1 VRISRIVVAWAVAAL
16 LLLACGVGSTGGDE
30 PRRLPGQINDEV
42 GALAGR
48 TGEVEDAVRR
58 LQDETGLQLFVVF
71 VRSFGSWSG
80 PEWADETASLSGLG
94 DRDALLAVA
103 TRDRVYAYVVDEA
116 FPLSDAQLDEVARV
130 AIEPALQANDWAG
143 AVIGAADGYR
153 AALAGQPVPRPT
165 IVPGEPDP
173 RPEPS
178 VRATFLRTVL
188 VLVCLAATVI
198 AAVVLVVYV
207 RRRGQRSARL
217 AVDPNDPYPGVS
229 TEQLSA
235 RANSLLLEVDDAL
248 RTSERELVLA
258 EADYGEEA
266 VAPFRDAVARA
277 KAELAEAFRVRLE
290 LEDGELGG
298 EPPPERSRRGGEPR
312 DEVATRHQLAA
323 IIQHAEAADRTLDEQ
338 AAAFQQLRQ
347 LESTLE
353 QTIPALSDRRA
364 RLAARLP
371 EIEAELDRLR
381 GQFTGPTL
389 AAVLTNGEQA
399 AQRLRFATA
408 TLAQAGQDA
417 AAGRRPR
424 AAVAVR
430 AAGQALDSV
439 DELLTAV
446 EKAGSDLRAARDAIP
461 GLLAEVTAE
470 LETARAAQPASP
482 ELTAAIRRGEEAV
495 RAVQAAQQQSTL
507 DPLAE
512 LRRLREADAALDAAL
527 EQHHTVRQRIEHARA
542 VLASALTAARAEVSA
557 AADFINTRRG
567 AVGARA
573 RTLLAEAQRLLAE
586 AEAHAEPDPVRALD
600 AARRADWTAEQ
611 AVRQAQSDVDSW
623 YGGYGGYRDRGS
635 SMVDGMLGAIIGG
648 ILVGGARGGWGGW
661 GGPVGGGRRG
671 GRAGGGGFRGG
682 GGAFGGGGF
691 RIGGGGFGGGGFRG
705 GGGAF
710 GGRSPG
716 GFGGRRGG
724 GGRF

>member
-1 VRISRIVVAWAVAAL
+1 MRFSRIVVGWAVAAL
-16 LLLACGVGSTGGDE
+16 LLLACGIGTGGDQ
-30 PRRLPGQINDEV
+30 PRRLSGQITDEV

-48 TGEVEDAVRR
+48 TGEVEAALRR

-71 VRSFGSWSG
+71 VRSFGSLSG
-80 PEWADETASLSGLG
+80 PEWAGETASRSGLG

-103 TRDRVYAYVVDEA
+103 TGDRVYAYVVDDA
-116 FPLSDAQLDEVARV
+116 FPLSDAQLAEVARV
-130 AIEPALQANDWAG
+130 AIEPALSASDWAG
-143 AVIGAADGYR
+143 AAIGAADGYG
-153 AALAGQPVPRPT
+153 AVLAGQPVPRPT
-165 IVPGEPDP
+165 IVPGDPDP
-173 RPEPS
+173 QPGRG
-178 VRATFLRTVL
+178 VNGAVVFL
-188 VLVCLAATVI
+188 CLAAVG
-198 AAVVLVVYV
+198 AVAVVLIVVYLL
-207 RRRGQRSARL
+207 RRRERSARL

-229 TEQLSA
+229 TQQLSA

-258 EADYGEEA
+258 EADYGEAE

-290 LEDGELGG
+290 LEDGELLAG
-298 EPPPERSRRGGEPR
+298 PPSEGARRRGAG
-312 DEVATRHQLAA
+312 DEVATRRRLAA
-323 IIQHAEAADRTLDEQ
+323 IIQHAEAADRALDEQ
-338 AAAFQQLRQ
+338 AAAFRELRQ
-347 LESTLE
+347 LEATLE

-371 EIEAELDRLR
+371 ETTAELDRLR
-381 GQFTGPTL
+381 GEFTGPTL
-389 AAVLTNGEQA
+389 TAVLTNGEQA
-399 AQRLRFATA
+399 QQRLRFATA
-408 TLAQAGQDA
+408 TLAQAGQEA
-417 AAGRRPR
+417 AAGRRSR

-446 EKAGSDLRAARDAIP
+446 AKAGADLRAARDAIP
-461 GLLAEVTAE
+461 ALLAEVTAE
-470 LETARAAQPASP
+470 IEAARAAQPSSP
-482 ELTAAIRRGEEAV
+482 ELAAAIRGGEAAVESVEAAL
-495 RAVQAAQQQSTL
+495 RQSTV

-527 EQHHTVRQRIEHARA
+527 EQYHTARQRAEHARA
-542 VLASALTAARAEVSA
+542 VLGPALAAARAEVSA
-557 AADFINTRRG
+557 AANFINTRRG
-567 AVGARA
+567 AVGTRA

-586 AEAHAEPDPVRALD
+586 AEAHAESDPVRALD

-623 YGGYGGYRDRGS
+623 VGPGGYGGRGS
-635 SMVDGMLGAIIGG
+635 PMAEGMLGAIIGG
-648 ILVGGARGGWGGW
+648 ILVGGARGGGWGGW
-661 GGPVGGGRRG
+661 GGGFGGPARRP
-671 GRAGGGGFRGG
+671 GGFRV
-682 GGAFGGGGF
+682 
-691 RIGGGGFGGGGFRG
+691 GGGGFGGGGFRG
-705 GGGAF
+705 GGGSF

>member
-1 VRISRIVVAWAVAAL
+1 VAAL

-30 PRRLPGQINDEV
+30 PRRLPGQITDEV

-103 TRDRVYAYVVDEA
+103 TGDRIYAYVVDEA

-165 IVPGEPDP
+165 IVPGDPDP

-178 VRATFLRTVL
+178 VSATFLRTVL
-188 VLVCLAATVI
+188 VLVCLAATVV
-198 AAVVLVVYV
+198 AAVALVVYV

-248 RTSERELVLA
+248 RTSERELALA

-290 LEDGELGG
+290 LEDGEPGG
-298 EPPPERSRRGGEPR
+298 EPSERPRRGGDPR
-312 DEVATRHQLAA
+312 GEVATRHRLAA
-323 IIQHAEAADRTLDEQ
+323 IIQHAEAADRTLDQQ
-338 AAAFQQLRQ
+338 ADAFRQLRQ

-353 QTIPALSDRRA
+353 QTIPTLSDRRA

-408 TLAQAGQDA
+408 TLARAGQDA

-446 EKAGSDLRAARDAIP
+446 EKAGTDLRAARDAIP
-461 GLLAEVTAE
+461 ALLAEVTAE
-470 LETARAAQPASP
+470 LETARAAQPSSP
-482 ELTAAIRRGEEAV
+482 ELAAAIRRGEEAV
-495 RAVQAAQQQSTL
+495 GAVQAAQRQSTL

-527 EQHHTVRQRIEHARA
+527 EQHHTARQRIEHARA
-542 VLASALTAARAEVSA
+542 VLASALPAARAEVSA

-567 AVGARA
+567 AVGTRA

-600 AARRADWTAEQ
+600 AARRADRTAEQ

-623 YGGYGGYRDRGS
+623 YGGYGGYGNRGS
-635 SMVDGMLGAIIGG
+635 SMADGLLGAIIGG
-648 ILVGGARGGWGGW
+648 ILVSGTRGGWGGW
-661 GGPVGGGRRG
+661 GGPVGGSRRG
-671 GRAGGGGFRGG
+671 GRVGGGGFRV
-682 GGAFGGGGF
+682 
-691 RIGGGGFGGGGFRG
+691 GGGGFGGGGFRG